1 MEPYLSRLAAL
12 RAQMATRG
20 LDAALLA
27 PTDHM
32 RYLVGWAESGHE
44 RLLAL
49 VVTADAARI
58 VAPALNAA
66 DASSNAR
73 SMSSV
78 IPWTD
83 ADGWAAAMA
92 QALGDGADG
101 CVGID
106 DELHAGHLLRMQ
118 ELFPQAR
125 FRSASGAMSAL
136 RTVKGADELDLLE
149 RSAEITDDVCDLAL
163 RSLREGMTELELQ
176 EVIAAA
182 YRERS
187 VSMTFCIVGFG
198 PNSAMPHHA
207 TDQTRLR
214 RGDVVIVDIGCGLQG
229 YQSDITRTVAF
240 GRPDPE
246 AVEVYR
252 IVRRAH
258 EAVYGACRPG
268 AAACDLDR
276 AARRVIEEAGYG
288 PRFFHR
294 LGHGIGLSGHEHPY
308 ITEGNSEPLAAG
320 NCFSNEPGVYLDG
333 RFGVRIENCMVVTEQ
348 GGRSLNRN
356 APPALP
362 IL

>member
-12 RAQMATRG
+12 RAQMASCR
-20 LDAALLA
+20 LAAAILA

-32 RYLVGWAESGHE
+32 RYLVGWADSGHE

-49 VVTADAARI
+49 VVTPDAARI

-66 DASSNAR
+66 DASANAR
-73 SMSSV
+73 SLSGV

-83 ADGWAAAMA
+83 ADGWASAVA
-92 QALGDGADG
+92 QALGDAAGG

-106 DELHAGHLLRMQ
+106 DELHAGHLLRLQDM
-118 ELFPQAR
+118 FPQAR
-125 FRSASGAMSAL
+125 FSSVSGAMSAL
-136 RTVKGADELDLLE
+136 RAVKDAAELELLG
-149 RSAEITDDVCDLAL
+149 RSAEITDDVCDVAL

-176 EVIAAA
+176 GIIAEA

-187 VSMTFCIVGFG
+187 VGMTFCIVGFG

-207 TDQTRLR
+207 TDETRLR
-214 RGDVVIVDIGCGLQG
+214 TGDVVIIDIGCGLQG

-240 GRPDPE
+240 GTPDPE

-258 EAVYGACRPG
+258 EAVYGACRAG
-268 AAACDLDR
+268 VAACELDR

-308 ITEGNSEPLAAG
+308 ITEGNAEPLALG

-333 RFGVRIENCMVVTEQ
+333 RFGVRIENCMVVTED
-348 GGRSLNRN
+348 GGASLNRN
-356 APPALP
+356 APLELP